1 MKCTDFYDK
10 EKELKR
16 IALRELDEAL
26 KAYGGRF
33 RWYTE
38 DDEPIEG
45 LEAPCVCVFMDYGPT
60 DIIIKEAIH
69 DEKGWWFSG
78 QGTDEYASDITFD
91 EPYDI
96 SCAFQI
102 QSITEKIPETEDVK
116 SVEATEQEAEKP
128 KPQVIAELSREDLK
142 VRGFDGSKLTNGE
155 LAQIASKM
163 GDYYLDYSYWDDM
176 ENACIFYE
184 VPRIETEETEE

>member
-78 QGTDEYASDITFD
+78 ETTDEYSSEITFD

-96 SCAFQI
+96 ADAYAI
-102 QSITEKIPETEDVK
+102 QTITQKVPETDEVK
-116 SVEATEQEAEKP
+116 DATV
-128 KPQVIAELSREDLK
+128 PQPQIVSLLDQDDLK
-142 VRGFDGSKLTNGE
+142 QRGFDGSHITNE
-155 LAQIASKM
+155 QLAEIASKM
-163 GDYYLDYSYWDDM
+163 NNYYLDYSFWDDM
-176 ENACIFYE
+176 ELACKDYN
-184 VPRIETEETEE
+184 VPRLNEEETEE

>member
-33 RWYTE
+33 SWYTE
-38 DDEPIEG
+38 DDELING

-60 DIIIKEAIH
+60 DIIIKEVIH

-78 QGTDEYASDITFD
+78 EGTDEYASDITFD
-91 EPYDI
+91 DPYDI

-102 QSITEKIPETEDVK
+102 QSITERIPETEEVK
-116 SVEATEQEAEKP
+116 DATVRQDQP
-128 KPQVIAELSREDLK
+128 VMHLRHDDLK
-142 VRGFDGSKLTNGE
+142 TRGFDASNVSNE
-155 LAQIASKM
+155 QLARIAARM
-163 GDYYLDYSYWDDM
+163 GDAYIDYDYGFWDDM
-176 ENACIFYE
+176 EEACKYYDI
-184 VPRIETEETEE
+184 PRLEENKEEED